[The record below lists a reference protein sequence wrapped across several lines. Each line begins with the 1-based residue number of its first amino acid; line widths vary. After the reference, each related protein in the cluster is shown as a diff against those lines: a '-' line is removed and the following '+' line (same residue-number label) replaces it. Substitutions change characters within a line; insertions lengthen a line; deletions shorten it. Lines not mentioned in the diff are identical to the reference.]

1 MIRKEKIKGIDYLL
15 NRFQDKHLEFN
26 TIPKCSFL
34 LGAGCSISSEIPS
47 GYDII
52 QKLRKL
58 WFISNFKNGNEYKI
72 SDFEIDEEKFE
83 KLEDEFQTAL
93 LEHETQLVYK
103 VEKSIEK
110 LKKEHP
116 KYLKKLLDEIK
127 EDDLKNNLFNDQLYG
142 FWFESF
148 SENPKERQKLIESL
162 IDNKEPS
169 GAYLLLAHLIANEK
183 IKNVFTTNFDDLLYD
198 SLIRYTDTKPK
209 IYSHNEVAQYIN
221 TLGKRPN
228 IIKLHGDFLFENI
241 KNTESETLR
250 LWENMESKL
259 EESLKNFDLIVIGY
273 NGADSSVM
281 DSLAKLKSNN
291 YGLIWCGRNPEKLN
305 WRVTEFI
312 NNTPNSFFV
321 EIDTFELLMF
331 QLYKV
336 YEEEINFPDFIKI
349 AEKKNK
355 EFNNFISE
363 FAQEL
368 TTDESIDL
376 TTRDNIQSTL
386 NIILDRDSFFEI
398 ASMPNQEQIVF
409 LKNLRIDG
417 ISRTLKNIHTHI
429 NWEHAIWLYE
439 SLDKENF
446 FQDKIKDAP
455 IQHISN
461 SLSNLKKID
470 SERTKDVLDL
480 VNDDVL
486 LQKINNAKSED
497 LYSAINELKA
507 ISPKKIEQI
516 VNQRTVNT
524 VLIELE
530 KLDLRRI
537 SYKINTLSYKD
548 ALDLFISNNELIR
561 SKLKNES
568 IKEVVLFFDILS
580 KNHFKECKSLFES
593 LEDKEL
599 SNKISSQNLNLLSI
613 TLRVFNSLN
622 REKTKKI
629 LNHLDNN
636 LIEQK
641 FENSS
646 LNQIKSILFTLKDV
660 DFKFSKKLLSLIS
673 DDLLLK
679 KFVNSDISTIAE
691 SAEYISKIDF
701 EKTKRILAKVDN
713 NYITKSINDNDFTFQ
728 QYGNAMSKLILF
740 DFDKFCQAAR
750 NSNIEILSDK
760 ISSSLNK
767 TGEQVFLHFVPTY
780 FKVDRNLFSLII
792 QKASQDYIDSILKWP
807 KIELYT
813 VNLPYL
819 KRAFESNK
827 MEKESKYVDYIIQN
841 NQKRFKKKKNRS
853 RKKY

>member
-15 NRFQDKHLEFN
+15 NRFQEKHLEFN
-26 TIPKCSFL
+26 SIPKYSFL
-34 LGAGCSISSEIPS
+34 LGAGCSISSGIPS
-47 GYDII
+47 GFDII
-52 QKLRKL
+52 QRLRKL
-58 WFISNFKNGNEYKI
+58 WFISNFKNGTEYKLN
-72 SDFEIDEEKFE
+72 DFEINEERFE
-83 KLEDEFQTAL
+83 SLENEFQTAI
-93 LEHETQLVYK
+93 LEHETQLFYK
-103 VEKSIEK
+103 VENSINK
-110 LKKEHP
+110 FKKEHP
-116 KYLKKLLDEIK
+116 KYLEKLLITISE
-127 EDDLKNNLFNDQLYG
+127 EDLKNNLINDQLYG

-209 IYSHNEVAQYIN
+209 IYSHNEIAQYIN

-241 KNTESETLR
+241 KNTELETSR

-281 DSLAKLKSNN
+281 DSLAKLKSNH
-291 YGLIWCGRNPEKLN
+291 YGLIWCGRNPENLN
-305 WRVTEFI
+305 WRVVEFI

-336 YEEEINFPDFIKI
+336 YEEEISFPDFITI
-349 AEKKNK
+349 AEKKNQ
-355 EFNNFISE
+355 EFNNYISE
-363 FAQEL
+363 FAEEL
-368 TTDESIDL
+368 TTDENIDL
-376 TTRDNIQSTL
+376 KIRDNIQSTL
-386 NIILDRDSFFEI
+386 NVILDRDSFFEI
-398 ASMPNQEQIVF
+398 ASMPNEEQIVF
-409 LKNLRIDG
+409 LQKLRIDG

-429 NWEHAIWLYE
+429 NWEHSIWLYE
-439 SLDKENF
+439 SLDKNDF
-446 FQDKIKDAP
+446 FKFKIQEAP

-470 SERTKDVLDL
+470 SERTKNILETID
-480 VNDDVL
+480 NDIL
-486 LQKINNAKSED
+486 LQKIGNAKSED

-507 ISPKKIEQI
+507 ISPEKIELI
-516 VNQRTVNT
+516 IGQRKVNT
-524 VLIELE
+524 NLIELE

-537 SYKINTLSYKD
+537 SYKINTLSHKD

-561 SKLKNES
+561 SKLKTES
-568 IKEVVLFFDILS
+568 IKEVVIFFDTLS
-580 KNHFKECKSLFES
+580 KNHFNECKALFES
-593 LEDKEL
+593 LDNEEL
-599 SNKISSQNLNLLSI
+599 SNRISLQNLNLLSI

-622 REKTKKI
+622 RGKTKKI
-629 LNHLDNN
+629 LNQLDNN
-636 LIEQK
+636 ILENK
-641 FENSS
+641 LENSS
-646 LNQIKSILFTLKDV
+646 LNEIKSILFTLKDV
-660 DFKFSKKLLSLIS
+660 DFKLSKKLLSLIS
-673 DDLLLK
+673 DDLLLN
-679 KFVNSDISTIAE
+679 KFTSSDISTLAE

-701 EKTKRILAKVDN
+701 EKTKRILKKIDN
-713 NYITKSINDNDFTFQ
+713 SIITKNIDENDFTFQ

-750 NSNIEILSDK
+750 NSNIEILSEK
-760 ISSSLNK
+760 ISSTLNK

-792 QKASQDYIDSILKWP
+792 KKANQDYIDSILKWP
-807 KIELYT
+807 KIDLYT

-819 KRAFESNK
+819 KRAFEANK
-827 MEKESKYVDYIIQN
+827 MEKESKNIDYIIQN
-841 NQKRFKKKKNRS
+841 NQKRFKKKKNRN

>member
-26 TIPKCSFL
+26 SIPKCSFL

-58 WFISNFKNGNEYKI
+58 WFISNFKNGSEYKI

-83 KLEDEFQTAL
+83 NLEDEFQTAL
-93 LEHETQLVYK
+93 LERETQLIYK
-103 VEKSIEK
+103 VEQSIEK

-127 EDDLKNNLFNDQLYG
+127 EDDLKENLFNDQLYG

-221 TLGKRPN
+221 TLGKRAN

-305 WRVTEFI
+305 WRVIEFI

-355 EFNNFISE
+355 EFNNFITE

-368 TTDESIDL
+368 TNDESIDL

-386 NIILDRDSFFEI
+386 NVILDRDSFFEI
-398 ASMPNQEQIVF
+398 ASMPNQEQIAF
-409 LKNLRIDG
+409 LQNLRIDG

-446 FQDKIKDAP
+446 FQNKIKDAP

-470 SERTKDVLDL
+470 SERTRSVLDL

-486 LQKINNAKSED
+486 LQKINNARSED

-507 ISPKKIEQI
+507 ISQEKIEQI

-524 VLIELE
+524 VLIELQ

-580 KNHFKECKSLFES
+580 KNHFKECKTLFES

-599 SNKISSQNLNLLSI
+599 SNKISSQDLNLLSI

-701 EKTKRILAKVDN
+701 EKIKSILEKVDN
-713 NYITKSINDNDFTFQ
+713 TYITKSIDQNDFTFQ
-728 QYGNAMSKLILF
+728 QYGNALSKLIVF

-827 MEKESKYVDYIIQN
+827 MEKESKYIDYIIQN
-841 NQKRFKKKKNRS
+841 NQKRFKKKKNRN